1 MRHADF
7 GHNARRMTTRS
18 IRVTGDLAFG
28 ADHPPLFIAGPC
40 VIESREHA
48 LRMAK
53 TLLALRDELKINL
66 VFKSSF
72 DKANRSS
79 IDSFRGPGL
88 EAGLDI
94 LRAVRDETGLPLLS
108 DIHEWQQAERAAEV
122 LDILQIPAFLCRQT
136 DLIAAAARTGKAV
149 GVKKGQFL
157 SPEETKNILD
167 KGREAGNENVFI
179 TERGSSFGYQN
190 LVVDMRAF
198 PIIRE
203 MGSPVVY
210 DITHSMQK
218 PGGEGK
224 QTGGTPQ
231 FARPL
236 ARAAAAAGADGFFME
251 VHDNP
256 PSALSDRTTQI
267 RPELARAII
276 EDVLAIRAALT
287 PLG

>member
-1 MRHADF
+1 MTLTRPIQITNDITF
-7 GHNARRMTTRS
+7 G
-18 IRVTGDLAFG
+18 G
-28 ADHPPLFIAGPC
+28 DHPPLFIAGPC

-48 LRMAK
+48 LMMAN
-53 TLLALRDELKINL
+53 TLKKIRDELKIQL
-66 VFKSSF
+66 VYKASF
-72 DKANRSS
+72 DKANRTS
-79 IDSFRGPGL
+79 IESFRGPGL
-88 EAGLDI
+88 EKGLEI
-94 LRAVRDETGLPLLS
+94 LRAVKDETGLPVLS
-108 DIHEWQQAERAAEV
+108 DIHDASQAAPAGAV
-122 LDILQIPAFLCRQT
+122 LDIIQIPAFLCRQT
-136 DLIAAAARTGKAV
+136 DLIAAAARTGKPI

-157 SPEETKNILD
+157 SPEEAKNILQ
-167 KGREAGNENVFI
+167 KGHEVGNDRVFI
-179 TERGSSFGYQN
+179 TERGTTFGYQN

-203 MGSPVVY
+203 LGAPVVY

-256 PSALSDRTTQI
+256 PEALSDRTTQLK
-267 RPELARAII
+267 PYAAREII
-276 EDVLAIRAALT
+276 EDILAIRNALAARA
-287 PLG
+287 

>member
-1 MRHADF
+1 M
-7 GHNARRMTTRS
+7 NTRS
-18 IRVTGDLAFG
+18 IRITDAVAFG
-28 ADHPPLFIAGPC
+28 GDNPPLFIAGPC

-48 LRMAK
+48 LAMGR
-53 TLLALRDELKINL
+53 TLRKLRDALKINL
-66 VFKSSF
+66 IFKSSF

-79 IDSFRGPGL
+79 IESFRGPGL
-88 EAGLDI
+88 KDGLEI
-94 LRAVRDETGLPLLS
+94 LRAVKEETGLPLIS
-108 DIHEWQQAERAAEV
+108 DIHEPDQAEPAAQV
-122 LDILQIPAFLCRQT
+122 LDILQIPAFLSRQT
-136 DLIAAAARTGKAV
+136 DLIAAAARTGKPVA
-149 GVKKGQFL
+149 VKKGQFL

-167 KGREAGNENVFI
+167 KGHEVGNDRVFI

-198 PIIRE
+198 PIIR
-203 MGSPVVY
+203 GFGAPVVY

-256 PSALSDRTTQI
+256 AAALSDRSTQI
-267 RPELARAII
+267 RPDAARAII
-276 EDVLAIRAALT
+276 EDVLAIRAALI
-287 PLG
+287 PI

>member
-1 MRHADF
+1 M
-7 GHNARRMTTRS
+7 TRS
-18 IRVTGDLAFG
+18 IRITSDISFGGDN
-28 ADHPPLFIAGPC
+28 PPLFIAGPC
-40 VIESREHA
+40 VIESRQHA
-48 LRMAK
+48 LSMARVLRK
-53 TLLALRDELKINL
+53 LRDDLKINL

-79 IDSFRGPGL
+79 IESFRGPGL
-88 EAGLDI
+88 EEGLEI
-94 LRAVRDETGLPLLS
+94 LRAIKEETGMPLIS
-108 DIHEWQQAERAAEV
+108 DIHDPRQAAPAAEV

-136 DLIAAAARTGKAV
+136 DLVAAAARTGKAV
-149 GVKKGQFL
+149 SVKKGQFL
-157 SPEETKNILD
+157 SPEETKNILE
-167 KGREAGNENVFI
+167 KGIEAGNDRVFI

-198 PIIRE
+198 PIIR
-203 MGSPVVY
+203 GYGAPVVY

-256 PSALSDRTTQI
+256 PAALSDRTTQI
-267 RPELARAII
+267 RPDDARAII
-276 EDVLAIRAALT
+276 EDVLAIRAAL
-287 PLG
+287 PAI

>member
-1 MRHADF
+1 MQTVA
-7 GHNARRMTTRS
+7 ATRS
-18 IRVTGDLAFG
+18 ISITDAIAFG
-28 ADHPPLFIAGPC
+28 GDNPPLFIAGPC
-40 VIESREHA
+40 VIESRDHA
-48 LRMAK
+48 LAMGR
-53 TLLALRDELKINL
+53 TLRKLRDELKINL
-66 VFKSSF
+66 VYKSSF

-88 EAGLDI
+88 DEGLKI
-94 LRAVRDETGLPLLS
+94 LAAVKKETGLPLIS
-108 DIHEWQQAERAAEV
+108 DIHEPDQAAPAAEV

-136 DLIAAAARTGKAV
+136 DLVAAAARTGKAV
-149 GVKKGQFL
+149 SVKKGQFL
-157 SPEETKNILD
+157 SPEETRNILD
-167 KGREAGNENVFI
+167 KGREAGNERVFI

-203 MGSPVVY
+203 FGAPVVY

-267 RPELARAII
+267 RPEVARAII
-276 EDVLAIRAALT
+276 EDVLAIRRAL
-287 PLG
+287 PAI